1 MSNLYLGSAA
11 TVQHGTIDFNNSN
24 LILNTIPTTDYNITN
39 KIYVDTLISNQST
52 LLNSILNGAGTGP
65 TGATGASS
73 TVTGPTGNTGATG
86 ASSTVT
92 GPTGRTGATG
102 ASSTVTGPTG
112 NTGATGASST
122 VTGPTGNTGA
132 TGPTG
137 TNSITSISSNIS
149 VSSNNSTLVNCFNNG
164 STIALLAGNSYQ
176 IEYFLGW
183 QSSNNSSAVSLQ
195 YSVSTT
201 PTSLLIFYEMMT
213 DSGKTNVNFQTTIVN
228 NTLINST
235 NAATANTLYCIKIKS
250 FIVVSSNSVITLKFC
265 RNNGSGTIQI
275 TSATGI
281 ATKL

>member
-112 NTGATGASST
+112 NTGASST

-149 VSSNNSTLVNCFNNG
+149 VSSNNSTLVNCFNNN

-195 YSVSTT
+195 YSVST
-201 PTSLLIFYEMMT
+201 PIPSSILVFYEI
-213 DSGKTNVNFQTTIVN
+213 DSGRTTINFQTTRAN
-228 NTLINST
+228 NTSINT
-235 NAATANTLYCIKIKS
+235 LTAQVANTVYCIKIKS
-250 FIVVSSNSVITLKFC
+250 FIRVLSNSEITLNFC
-265 RNNGSGTIQI
+265 RNSGSGTVQI
-275 TSATGI
+275 TFASGI
-281 ATKL
+281 ATEL